1 MIFQKNPYLFDEHV
15 GINLQSSPNELTLL
29 LSEVSK
35 GNKTVI
41 NKIFPIVYNE
51 LRRIASRYLYE
62 EYGERTLQT
71 TELVHEAYLKIIGS
85 ENISLENRAHFFGIA
100 ANAMRQLLI
109 DFARR
114 RKAEKRGGNL
124 TRISLVDG
132 LIVVDEYDDKI
143 LELDSALNKL
153 VNIDERLCKVVEL
166 RFFSGLN
173 VEETAKVLECSP
185 ATIKREWSLAKAWLF
200 KELKG
205 INE

>member
-153 VNIDERLCKVVEL
+153 VKIDERLCKVVEL

-173 VEETAKVLECSP
+173 VDETAKVLECSP
-185 ATIKREWSLAKAWLF
+185 ATIKREWSLAKAWLY
-200 KELKG
+200 KELKE